1 MVKKTAGMR
10 MIFLAGI
17 VSLGIILFTVYTVM
31 DDQITCSST
40 PLSEYN
46 SLFTKD
52 AQRKL
57 HVLVTKKSRNRE
69 PVSTYTYE
77 NRFNICVSKI
87 LLSKDLPLKD
97 LISFQNKSSYQSLN
111 QVYADLP
118 GFNFRMNIKAG
129 KCAVASAVHFMYSGD
144 TDITIRKN
152 DSLIYCY
159 FRFKTFS
166 INYNDEPYDIIA
178 YSDKSIIPAGFA
190 FIKKNKFLYVIIIT
204 EAKGT
209 KEMKPDLL
217 YNITNKCTDDIKG
230 QLITT
235 N

>member
-1 MVKKTAGMR
+1 MVEKTAGMR

-69 PVSTYTYE
+69 PISTYIYE

-87 LLSKDLPLKD
+87 VLSKDLPLKD
-97 LISFQNKSSYQSLN
+97 LISFQNVSSYQSLN

-118 GFNFRMNIKAG
+118 SFNFRMNIKAG
-129 KCAVASAVHFMYSGD
+129 KCVIASAVHFKYSGE
-144 TDITIRKN
+144 TAIAIKKN
-152 DSLIYCY
+152 DSLLYCY
-159 FRFKTFS
+159 FKFKTFS

-178 YSDKSIIPAGFA
+178 NSDKSIIPAGCA
-190 FIKKNKFLYVIIIT
+190 FIKKGKFLYVIIIT
-204 EAKGT
+204 EAKEA
-209 KEMKPDLL
+209 KEMNPDLI
-217 YNITNKCTDDIKG
+217 YNITNKYAGDVREQRIK
-230 QLITT
+230 T